1 MQKAQAGALP
11 LSSTIFGR
19 HLAVLTG
26 AVLLAHLVL
35 LHNTPLLLDAPDPIS
50 TRAFTTR
57 TLQINA
63 PAAQAE
69 APAAYVPPPAPAA
82 HSLSE
87 TKPVLAPTPVAKPRS
102 SGQAAA
108 VPEPEAPRYDLGA
121 PLAPQQAAAPN
132 APASAPAP
140 QPLAQ
145 APAAASSPPTPTA
158 QAAVAPL
165 TKDAALVAR
174 SYTVP
179 GSVRLKYNAT
189 GRQSKMDYTAS
200 AELLWLQD
208 GSTYNARLEVSA
220 FLLGARVFS
229 SAGHMTADG
238 LAPDRF
244 ADKTRSEQAAHFE
257 RDKGRVT
264 FSANTPEAS
273 LLPGAQDRLSVFIQL
288 AAMVAGEPQKYP
300 LGTTI
305 TVQTVS
311 RRAADTWV
319 FTVDAEEKLRLPGG
333 ELATIRLLCN
343 PRKDFDQ
350 KVEVW
355 LAPALAYMPARI
367 RVTEA
372 NGDFVDQQWRST
384 AAP

>member
-1 MQKAQAGALP
+1 MQKAQAGTLP
-11 LSSTIFGR
+11 LSSTISGR
-19 HLAVLTG
+19 KLATLTG

-35 LHNTPLLLDAPDPIS
+35 LQNMPLLLDAPDPIS

-63 PAAQAE
+63 PEAQAE
-69 APAAYVPPPAPAA
+69 ASAAYLPPPAPAA
-82 HSLSE
+82 HKLSE
-87 TKPVLAPTPVAKPRS
+87 TKPVLAPPAVARPPD
-102 SGQAAA
+102 SGQTAA
-108 VPEPEAPRYDLGA
+108 VPEPQTPRYDLGA
-121 PLAPQQAAAPN
+121 PLASQEAAAPN

-140 QPLAQ
+140 QQLAQ
-145 APAAASSPPTPTA
+145 AL
-158 QAAVAPL
+158 AAVAPL
-165 TKDAALVAR
+165 TKDAALVTR
-174 SYTVP
+174 TYTVP

-220 FLLGARVFS
+220 FILGSRVFS

-244 ADKTRSEQAAHFE
+244 ADKVRSEQAAHFE

-288 AAMVAGEPQKYP
+288 ASMVAGEPQKYP

-384 AAP
+384 TAP